1 MATTTMTKLDSV
13 AAMPDP
19 ATPRQALPWTDTSLP
34 PELRAAMV
42 VAAMSQAE
50 KFAWL
55 SATQALPNREPAPTD
70 EAIGSAGY
78 YPSIPRLGIP
88 AMQQSD
94 ASLGVTNPGTIRPGD
109 QATALPASLLLGATF
124 DPELAHETGALVGR
138 EARAKGLNV
147 MLAGGANLVRDP
159 RCGRNFEY
167 ISEDPLLTGV
177 MVGQS
182 IAGIQSQH
190 VVSTIKHFLLNAQET
205 GRPVVSSDLGEAAMR
220 ESDLLAFQI
229 GIEIGQPGSVM
240 TSYNLVNGTYTA
252 EDPFLISTV
261 LKGDWEY
268 PGWVMSDWG
277 GTHSTAASALA
288 GLDAESGA
296 QWVPDQFF
304 AGLLAAEVAAGR
316 VPQSRIDDMIYRTL
330 RSLFAIGVIDD
341 PPRPGGLIDFDAHRR
356 VAQRAA
362 EEGIVLL
369 KNSGDIL
376 PASAQMSRILVIGG
390 HAYCGVLAGGGSSQ
404 VTPDNC
410 LQEPGVTIRG
420 KDLPRTYHPSSPLA
434 AIQAIAARAQVD
446 YLDGYDVDDT
456 AEAARAADLVLL
468 FATEWRSEGLD
479 AKGLSLPRAQDR
491 LIDAVATAQPR
502 TIVVLEIGGPVT
514 MPWLAKVAAVLVAF
528 YPGVGGGP
536 AIANVV
542 FGRVNPSGRLPCTFP
557 ATEEQLPRPCQ
568 LDPATTTSEPSEWR
582 THPIFH
588 VNYDIEGADV
598 GYRWFERKGFEPLFP
613 FGFGLSYTDFVL
625 SEIVAIPNENG
636 FAVSVTVTNHG
647 SRAGADVP
655 QVYVGK
661 AGHIGFVHRLA
672 GFRRVMLEAGE
683 HRRVEIAVE
692 PRLLAR
698 FDVGRQRFMIEGGR
712 YSVRVG
718 RNAVDASLVL
728 DVKLDAADL
737 GAGPT

>member
-1 MATTTMTKLDSV
+1 MTKRDS
-13 AAMPDP
+13 AAVMPDP
-19 ATPRQALPWTDTSLP
+19 AIPRPALPWTDTSLP
-34 PELRAAMV
+34 PERRAAMV
-42 VAAMSQAE
+42 VAAMTQAE

-55 SATQALPNREPAPTD
+55 SATLALPDGKPAPTA

-94 ASLGVTNPGTIRPGD
+94 ASLGVTNPGNIRPGD

-124 DPELAHETGALVGR
+124 DPDLARETGTMVGR

-147 MLAGGANLVRDP
+147 MLAGGANLIRDP
-159 RCGRNFEY
+159 RGGRNFEY

-177 MVGQS
+177 MVGHS

-277 GTHSTAASALA
+277 GTHSTAASTLA

-296 QWVPDQFF
+296 QWAPDQFF
-304 AGLLAAEVAAGR
+304 AGLLADEVAAGR
-316 VPQSRIDDMIYRTL
+316 VPQSRIDNMIHRTL

-341 PPRPGGLIDFDAHRR
+341 PPRPGGPIDFDAHRR

-362 EEGIVLL
+362 EQGIVLL
-369 KNSGDIL
+369 KNAGDVL
-376 PASAQMSRILVIGG
+376 PASAQIGRIVVIGG

-404 VTPDNC
+404 VTPDDC
-410 LQEPGVTIRG
+410 LQEPGVTILG
-420 KDLPRTYHPSSPLA
+420 EHLPRTYHPSSPVA
-434 AIQAIAARAQVD
+434 AIQAMAAGAQVD
-446 YLDGYDVDDT
+446 YLDGHDVDEA
-456 AEAARAADLVLL
+456 AEAARGADLVLL

-479 AKGLSLPRAQDR
+479 AKGLSLPHAQDQ
-491 LIDAVATAQPR
+491 LIDVVATAQPR
-502 TIVVLEIGGPVT
+502 TVVVLEIGGPVT

-528 YPGVGGGP
+528 YPGIGGGP
-536 AIANVV
+536 AIANIV

-557 ATEEQLPRPCQ
+557 ASEEQLPRPCQ
-568 LDPATTTSEPSEWR
+568 LDPETTTSEPSEWR

-588 VNYDIEGADV
+588 VNYNIEGADV
-598 GYRWFERKGFEPLFP
+598 GYRWFERNGFEPLFP
-613 FGFGLSYTDFVL
+613 FGFGLSYTDFVR
-625 SEIVAIPNENG
+625 SEIVAIPCNSG
-636 FAVSVTVTNHG
+636 FKVAVTVTNRG
-647 SRAGADVP
+647 SCAGADVL
-655 QVYVGK
+655 QVYVGRV
-661 AGHIGFVHRLA
+661 GSVGFVHRLA

-692 PRLLAR
+692 PRLLAQ
-698 FDVGRQRFMIEGGR
+698 FDVGQQRFMIAGGR

-718 RNAVDASLVL
+718 RHAGDTAFALEVT
-728 DVKLDAADL
+728 LDAADL
-737 GAGPT
+737 GVGQS

>member
-1 MATTTMTKLDSV
+1 MSERDSV
-13 AAMPDP
+13 TAMPGL
-19 ATPRQALPWTDTSLP
+19 AIPRKQLPWTDTSLS

-42 VAAMSQAE
+42 VDAMTQAE

-55 SATQALPNREPAPTD
+55 SATQTPPNGVLAPTD
-70 EAIGSAGY
+70 GAIGSAGY
-78 YPSIPRLGIP
+78 YPGIPRLGIP

-94 ASLGVTNPGTIRPGD
+94 ASLGVTNPGNIRPGD

-124 DPELAHETGALVGR
+124 DPDLAFETGALVGH

-182 IAGIQSQH
+182 IGGIQSQR

-205 GRPVVSSDLGEAAMR
+205 GRPVVSSDIGEAAMR

-252 EDPFLISTV
+252 EDPFLIGTV
-261 LKGDWEY
+261 LKGDWAY

-277 GTHSTAASALA
+277 GTHSTVASALA

-296 QWVPDQFF
+296 QWAPDQFF

-316 VPQSRIDDMIYRTL
+316 VPQSRIDDMIHRTL
-330 RSLFAIGVIDD
+330 RSLFAIGVVDD
-341 PPRPGGLIDFDAHRR
+341 PPRPGGSIDLDAHRQ

-362 EEGIVLL
+362 EQGIVLL
-369 KNSGDIL
+369 KNAADIL

-404 VTPDNC
+404 VTPDDC
-410 LQEPGVTIRG
+410 LQEPGVVIRG
-420 KDLPRTYHPSSPLA
+420 EDLPRTYHPSSPLA
-434 AIQAIAARAQVD
+434 AIQAVAAGAQVD
-446 YLDGYDVDDT
+446 YLDGHDPEAA
-456 AEAARAADLVLL
+456 AEAARSADLVLL

-479 AKGLSLPRAQDR
+479 AQGLSLPHAQDR
-491 LIDAVATAQPR
+491 LIDTVATAQPH
-502 TIVVLEIGGPVT
+502 TVVVLEIGGPVT
-514 MPWLAKVAAVLVAF
+514 MPWLAKVAAVLIAF

-557 ATEEQLPRPCQ
+557 ASEEQLPRPSQ
-568 LDPATTTSEPSEWR
+568 LDPAATTNEPSEWR
-582 THPIFH
+582 AHPIFH
-588 VNYDIEGADV
+588 VDYDIEGADV

-613 FGFGLSYTDFVL
+613 FGFGLSYTEFVL
-625 SEIVAIPNENG
+625 SEIVATPIGNG
-636 FAVSVTVTNHG
+636 FSVFVTVTNRG
-647 SRAGADVP
+647 RRAGADVA
-655 QVYVGK
+655 QVYVGRS
-661 AGHIGFVHRLA
+661 GDVGFVHRLA
-672 GFRRVMLEAGE
+672 GFRRVRLKAGE

-698 FDVGRQRFMIEGGR
+698 FDVGRHRFMIEGGC

-718 RNAVDASLVL
+718 RHAADASLVL
-728 DVKLDAADL
+728 DVELDPACL
-737 GAGPT
+737 GAGHG

>member
-1 MATTTMTKLDSV
+1 MTKRDSV
-13 AAMPDP
+13 TAMPGP
-19 ATPRQALPWTDTSLP
+19 AIPRQGSLWSDTSLS

-42 VAAMSQAE
+42 VAAMTQAE

-55 SATQALPNREPAPTD
+55 SATQTPLNAVPAPTD

-78 YPSIPRLGIP
+78 YPSIPRLGLP
-88 AMQQSD
+88 ALQQSD
-94 ASLGVTNPGTIRPGD
+94 ASLGVTNPGNIRPGD

-124 DPELAHETGALVGR
+124 DPDLAYETGALVGR
-138 EARAKGLNV
+138 EARSKGFNV

-177 MVGQS
+177 MVGHS
-182 IAGIQSQH
+182 IAGIQSQQ

-205 GRPVVSSDLGEAAMR
+205 GRAVVSSDLGEAAMR

-261 LKGDWEY
+261 LKGDWGY

-277 GTHSTAASALA
+277 GTHSAAASALA

-316 VPQSRIDDMIYRTL
+316 VPQSRIDDMIRRIL

-341 PPRPGGLIDFDAHRR
+341 PPLPGTPIDFDAHRR
-356 VAQRAA
+356 IAQRAA
-362 EEGIVLL
+362 EQGIVLL
-369 KNSGDIL
+369 KNSGGIL
-376 PASAQMSRILVIGG
+376 PASAHTSRILVIGG

-404 VTPDNC
+404 VTPDDC
-410 LQEPGVTIRG
+410 LQEPGVTILG
-420 KDLPRTYHPSSPLA
+420 EDLPRTYHPSSPLA
-434 AIQAIAARAQVD
+434 AIQAIAGGAQVN
-446 YLDGYDVDDT
+446 YLDGHDVDGAAD
-456 AEAARAADLVLL
+456 AARAADLVVL

-479 AKGLSLPRAQDR
+479 AKGLSLPHAQDR

-502 TIVVLEIGGPVT
+502 TVVVLEIGGPVT
-514 MPWLAKVAAVLVAF
+514 MPWLAKMAAVLVAF

-536 AIANVV
+536 AIANLL

-557 ATEEQLPRPCQ
+557 ASEEQLPRPNQ

-588 VNYDIEGADV
+588 VNYDIEGSDV

-625 SEIVAIPNENG
+625 SEIVPIPYENG
-636 FAVSVTVTNHG
+636 FAVAATVTNRG

-661 AGHIGFVHRLA
+661 AGVTGFVHRLA
-672 GFRRVMLEAGE
+672 GFCRVMLEAGE
-683 HRRVEIAVE
+683 KRRVEIAVE
-692 PRLLAR
+692 PRSLAR
-698 FDVGRQRFMIEGGR
+698 FDVGRQRFVIDGGR

-718 RNAVDASLVL
+718 RHAADVSVVL
-728 DVKLDAADL
+728 DVKLDAACL
-737 GAGPT
+737 GAGPG